1 MAISPRIL
9 LKINYEAKNI
19 LLAAAIVKKKITF
32 LMIHFIRCGL
42 FKILG
47 ITYLNTNILKYKTT
61 NSVFNS

>member
-19 LLAAAIVKKKITF
+19 LLAAAIVKKITF
-32 LMIHFIRCGL
+32 LMTHFVRRGL

-47 ITYLNTNILKYKTT
+47 ITYLNTNI
-61 NSVFNS
+61 FEI

>member
-9 LKINYEAKNI
+9 LKINYDPKNI

-32 LMIHFIRCGL
+32 LMTHFVRRGL

-47 ITYLNTNILKYKTT
+47 ITYLNTNI
-61 NSVFNS
+61 FEI